1 MKRFLKWPLAL
12 GRSLRQSS
20 ELEPPVLATRTRHD
34 SAFLHLSR
42 CALRTADAPTL
53 LADICRITAR
63 SLSVDHVHVG
73 ELLIDGQTL
82 VARAACGWSP
92 ERLAH
97 WRFALDPQS
106 RLAEAVRQSA
116 LVVLD
121 GEAEGEDGIG
131 RELLVDLQMK
141 SGVVAGVSPALNCS
155 GLLGAYSAKPRKFSP
170 EELQFLRGVAHI
182 VESTL
187 ERCGRVEAQRTARS
201 ALNAAQADLLRIVVG
216 RLGPALR
223 DSVSQLS
230 RFRTSSPDTFTFRRT
245 VRQTERQVA
254 AVAEFIEDV
263 KLLADLLD
271 GWRPSPQPVG
281 VVPLIGS
288 VVDQLSERIEKNGL
302 SVQVRTPD
310 ESTTVRGD
318 AGLIRRA
325 IYSVVD
331 NALRFTDPGGSVV
344 VAVST
349 SDPEWISIEVS
360 DTGRGMTSSQIVRL
374 THQREG
380 AIRSMHRGPGIGWRL
395 ASAIVDA
402 HGGSITPLSAGPDQG
417 ATIRITLP
425 SCQSAELN

>member
-1 MKRFLKWPLAL
+1 MKRFLTWPLAL
-12 GRSLRQSS
+12 SRSLRHSPDN
-20 ELEPPVLATRTRHD
+20 EPPVLATRTRHD
-34 SAFLHLSR
+34 RAFLHVSR

-53 LADICRITAR
+53 LADVCRITAR
-63 SLSVDHVHVG
+63 ALLVDHVHVA

-97 WRFALDPQS
+97 WRFALDPHS
-106 RLAEAVRQSA
+106 RLAEAVRQST
-116 LVVLD
+116 LVVL
-121 GEAEGEDGIG
+121 GSGAEGGDAMG
-131 RELLVDLQMK
+131 RELLVDLQMQA
-141 SGVVAGVSPALNCS
+141 GVVAGVAPALNCS
-155 GLLGAYSAKPRKFSP
+155 GLLGAYSAKPRKFNA

-216 RLGPALR
+216 RLAPSLR
-223 DSVSQLS
+223 DSIGQLS
-230 RFRTSSPDTFTFRRT
+230 KFRTTSVDTFAFRRT

-271 GWRPSPQPVG
+271 GWRPSPHPVG

-288 VVDQLSERIEKNGL
+288 VVDQLSDRIEKNEL
-302 SVQVRTPD
+302 TVHVRALDQSATAL
-310 ESTTVRGD
+310 GD

-325 IYSVVD
+325 IYSIVD
-331 NALRFTDPGGSVV
+331 NALRFTDAGGSVV
-344 VAVST
+344 VAVAT
-349 SDPEWISIEVS
+349 SNPGWISIEVS

-374 THQREG
+374 TEQREG

-402 HGGSITPLSAGPDQG
+402 HGGSITPLSGGPDQG
-417 ATIRITLP
+417 ATVRITLP
-425 SCQSAELN
+425 SCHLADLN